1 MVGIYITGHFVVDC
15 MNITFLYSYIV
26 HLFIRLLIRVFSG
39 YTSCN
44 LLNARYFL
52 LVCYLCVKVL
62 YEIGEVFHGIVEVFY
77 KVPFIYYLHLLQIC
91 LRQIN
96 EL

>member
-1 MVGIYITGHFVVDC
+1 MVGIYINGHFFVDC
-15 MNITFLYSYIV
+15 MNINFLYSYIV
-26 HLFIRLLIRVFSG
+26 HLFIRLLIHVFSG

-44 LLNARYFL
+44 LLNARYFS
-52 LVCYLCVKVL
+52 LVCYLFVKVL
-62 YEIGEVFHGIVEVFY
+62 YEIVEVFHGIVEVFY